1 LINLKGLLIACL
13 LLFSFPILAELNNPA
28 LKYNIT
34 SSGNY
39 YPYYTNNPVEPGV
52 LPEIIEKILSDADIS
67 ASHVNLPTKRIT
79 KYLQDEVIDFDVIT
93 LKWLP
98 ESERNN
104 PQYIFSEP
112 LVNATEIVVSLSEN
126 INNWQSANSLYNK
139 NVGTVL
145 GYYYHNDNLFNRI
158 DFPSEKELMIALA
171 RKRVDVAI
179 IGKLPALH
187 WSKQLNVDIAFG
199 PQYSHGLLKIRL
211 LSKHKALLPAI
222 NKAIKNLHSSG
233 FIQQVADKYMANI
246 PTQNQGTNGTK
257 LL

>member
-1 LINLKGLLIACL
+1 MKHLINLKWQLKACL
-13 LLFSFPILAELNNPA
+13 LLLSFPILAELNSVP
-28 LKYNIT
+28 LKYNIS

-39 YPYYTNNPVEPGV
+39 YPYYTNNPVKPGI
-52 LPEIIEKILSDADIS
+52 LPEIIEKILNDANIS
-67 ASHVNLPTKRIT
+67 ASHVSLPTKRIT
-79 KYLQDEVIDFDVIT
+79 KYLQNEVIDFDVIT

-112 LVNATEIVVSLSEN
+112 LINETEIIVSLPEN
-126 INNWQSANSLYNK
+126 INNWQRADSLYSK

-145 GYYYHNDNLFNRI
+145 GYYYHNDDLFNRI
-158 DFPSEKELMIALA
+158 DFPSEKELMIALT

-187 WSKQLNVDIAFG
+187 WSKQLNVDVAFG

-211 LSKHKALLPAI
+211 LSKHKALLPTI
-222 NKAIKNLHSSG
+222 NQTIKNLHSDG
-233 FIQQVADKYMANI
+233 FIKQTADKYMLDI
-246 PTQNQGTNGTK
+246 PTQN
-257 LL
+257 